1 MEERETIK
9 QKIHSG
15 KLEEEEAL
23 ELAKQF
29 DALKRQVPE
38 VVMPS

>member
-9 QKIHSG
+9 LKIHSG
-15 KLEEEEAL
+15 KLNEDEAL

-29 DALKRQVPE
+29 DALKRLVPE
-38 VVMPS
+38 VVIP